1 MRHRLA
7 REGFTLAPLAVGA
20 WLGLR
25 RGNARQFGGSRLSRR
40 VEGADARSANP
51 RFMRNR
57 ALHEALRDFA
67 LEAAA
72 LLTDDLKAGAEIEF
86 DVVDEGG
93 RRGGS
98 RGPALY
104 RYRPRTESFVAER
117 WARLR
122 ELPACARACEELGA
136 GAAAWLRVNGLRG
149 EQAEPALQAMLDR
162 LYEDST
168 SFGFPEERFERVY
181 REVELTLY
189 ADAVCARVVAPLRG
203 AWMDTERLDL
213 GAGLSLVRGDRAD
226 APPEAVWPE
235 DGDGAP
241 ALLCVLE
248 RDVDSGTQLPAAEA
262 GERFRSLV
270 TALRLW
276 GPGAVS
282 LGGPGWRR
290 AGEGRW
296 SPVPLGGSSTGRG
309 EGWVLAAGEEHVLI
323 EFISTLNRAAP
334 AGVIAW
340 ALGRF
345 EMGCERSHD
354 AEALSDYL
362 LALRALLD
370 ATSDAGEASLALR
383 VAALCA
389 EEGSRRAVQRRIE
402 AAIALERFVM
412 GGIGRVPVESP
423 HDLVAEIE
431 RHVRALLRDVLCGY
445 LDPDLKSVADDI
457 LLETTADPTGEIK
470 ARDMRREPE
479 PEPEPESDVELE
491 PEADTSEIEPVAV
504 EEPPI
509 QQRLEGVTQS
519 ADWGWGEPDDYSAPV

>member
-1 MRHRLA
+1 
-7 REGFTLAPLAVGA
+7 
-20 WLGLR
+20 
-25 RGNARQFGGSRLSRR
+25 
-40 VEGADARSANP
+40 
-51 RFMRNR
+51 MRNR

-72 LLTDDLKAGAEIEF
+72 LLTDDVKAGAEIEF

-98 RGPALY
+98 RSPALY
-104 RYRPRTESFVAER
+104 RYRPRIESFIGDR

-122 ELPACARACEELGA
+122 ELPACARAGEELGA

-149 EQAEPALQAMLDR
+149 EQAEPALQAMLHR

-189 ADAVCARVVAPLRG
+189 ADAVRASVVAPLPG
-203 AWMDTERLDL
+203 ASIDAERVEL

-241 ALLCVLE
+241 AVLCVLE
-248 RDVDSGTQLPAAEA
+248 REIDSGEQLPATEAE
-262 GERFRSLV
+262 ERFRTLV

-276 GPGAVS
+276 GPGAVG

-290 AGEGRW
+290 ADEGRW
-296 SPVPLGGSSTGRG
+296 SPVPLGGSAAPRG
-309 EGWVLAAGEEHVLI
+309 EGWVLAAGEEDVLR
-323 EFISTLNRAAP
+323 EFIATLEGAAP
-334 AGVIAW
+334 AGVIGW

-389 EEGSRRAVQRRIE
+389 EDGRRRAVQRRIE
-402 AAIALERFVM
+402 AAVALERFVM
-412 GGIGRVPVESP
+412 GGIGRVPEESP
-423 HDLVAEIE
+423 HDLVAEVE

-457 LLETTADPTGEIK
+457 LLEAAADPTGEIR
-470 ARDMRREPE
+470 ARDLRKEREAAHEREPEPEPDPEPE
-479 PEPEPESDVELE
+479 PEPEPEPGPDPEPEPEPQLE
-491 PEADTSEIEPVAV
+491 AEADTSEIEPIAA
-504 EEPPI
+504 EEAPI
-509 QQRLEGVTQS
+509 QQELDGVTQS